1 MYIIKAGKNQQRASH
16 WNDIRSRVI
25 THEGEALSG
34 KKGKEYQE
42 KFGERYLGMKPS
54 RAVEAKDVEQHEI
67 KKAVQDKQ
75 HDSTSSTDARSY
87 IYTGK

>member
-1 MYIIKAGKNQQRASH
+1 MYIIRGGKNQQRASH

-34 KKGKEYQE
+34 EKGRQYQE
-42 KFGERYLGMKPS
+42 KYGERYLGMKPS
-54 RAVEAKDVEQHEI
+54 KPVEAKDVEQHEI

-75 HDSTSSTDARSY
+75 HDSTSSTKQRSY